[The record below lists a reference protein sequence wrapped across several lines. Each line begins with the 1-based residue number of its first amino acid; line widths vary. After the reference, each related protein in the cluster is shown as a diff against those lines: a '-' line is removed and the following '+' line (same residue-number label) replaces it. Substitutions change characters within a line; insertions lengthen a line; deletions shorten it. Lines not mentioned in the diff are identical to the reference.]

1 MAEVLDPN
9 AAAERAVALS
19 REAASLREAGRLDE
33 AIARYREVLTLSPG
47 HARTLFRLANT
58 LRTKGDAAGAEQFFR
73 SALAADPTLD
83 AAAVN
88 FADFLDN
95 AGRLDEAIAALDAV
109 MKRGTALAEV
119 PNNLAIYLSR
129 RFRHAEAE
137 AAYRRL
143 VELRPDDPQAISAL
157 GACIQEQGRPEESI
171 EVFYRALAL
180 RPDFPDA
187 LANLAMA
194 LIAVGRF
201 DAAEAACRRALAVD
215 PLHGDATNSLG
226 FVLRERGILDGAIGI
241 WRALLARLPDHA
253 GAQSNLALA
262 LLTHGEYEEGWRR
275 YEWRFRN
282 EAMAP
287 ALREYPQP
295 LWDGSALSGRCI
307 LLDAEQGVGDA
318 IQFLRYATPLAA
330 QGTRVIVEAP
340 RRLHRLLRTV
350 PGIAA
355 LIDPKD
361 PRPAF
366 DVHAPLMSLPHLCGT
381 TLETVPATVP
391 YLAAEPVLVAS
402 WRARLATLP
411 RPWIGLCWQGNPNHR
426 GDRWRSLK
434 LAALLPLAQRTGGSF
449 VSLQKGRGSEQVAG
463 AGFGARLV
471 DWTAETDAGEDALID
486 TAAVMA
492 SLDLVISV
500 DTAIGHLSG
509 ALARPTALLLAFV
522 SDFRWLIDRADS
534 SWYPTLLLYRQAARA
549 DWAPVVAAL
558 GASLGSLDVR

>member
-1 MAEVLDPN
+1 MAEAPDTN

-58 LRTKGDAAGAEQFFR
+58 LRTKGDVAGAEQFFR

-95 AGRLDEAIAALDAV
+95 EGRLDEAIAALDAV
-109 MKRGTALAEV
+109 LKRGSVLAEV

-143 VELRPDDPQAISAL
+143 VELRPDDPAAVSAL
-157 GACIQEQGRPEESI
+157 AACIQEQGRPEEAI
-171 EVFYRALAL
+171 ELFYRALAL
-180 RPDFPDA
+180 RSDFPDA
-187 LANLAMA
+187 LSNLAMA

-226 FVLRERGILDGAIGI
+226 FVLRERGDLDGSIGI
-241 WRALLARLPDHA
+241 WRELLARLPDHA

-262 LLTHGEYEEGWRR
+262 LLTRGEYEEGWRR

-282 EAMAP
+282 EALAP
-287 ALREYPQP
+287 ALRKYPQP
-295 LWDGSALSGRCI
+295 LWDGSALAGRSI

-318 IQFLRYATPLAA
+318 IQFLRYAMPLAA
-330 QGTRVIVEAP
+330 SGARVIAEAP
-340 RRLHRLLRTV
+340 RRLHRLLRTAA
-350 PGIAA
+350 GIAA

-391 YLAAEPVLVAS
+391 YLSAEPALVAS
-402 WRARLATLP
+402 WRVRLERLP
-411 RPWIGLCWQGNPNHR
+411 RPWIGLSWQGNPNHR
-426 GDRWRSLK
+426 GDRWRSL
-434 LAALLPLAQRTGGSF
+434 LLTQLLPLAQRTPGTF

-471 DWTAETDAGEDALID
+471 DWTAEMDEGEDALVD
-486 TAAVMA
+486 TAAVME
-492 SLDLVISV
+492 SLDLVMSV
-500 DTAIGHLSG
+500 DTAIGHLAG

-522 SDFRWLIDRADS
+522 ADFRWLIERADS
-534 SWYPTLLLYRQAARA
+534 PWYPTMRLYRQAARG
-549 DWAPVVAAL
+549 DWSPVVAAL